1 MSKRNTYIG
10 PNTGREYNLAAGERI
25 DAEAE
30 GIGYT
35 GDKASPSA
43 IVNGREVYKRIFIR
57 RKKPEEIL
65 TELDIRDE
73 ERLHRQIYA
82 LCKWFQD
89 FAGED
94 VELIFGVR
102 PL

>member
-35 GDKASPSA
+35 GDKASPSV

>member
-57 RKKPEEIL
+57 RKRPEEIL
-65 TELDIRDE
+65 AELDIRDE
-73 ERLHRQIYA
+73 ERLHNQIYA

-89 FAGED
+89 LAEQD

-102 PL
+102 TL

>member
-1 MSKRNTYIG
+1 MKKETYIG
-10 PNTGREYNLAAGERI
+10 PVTGRVYNLAAGEKI

-35 GDKASPSA
+35 GDKATPSA
-43 IVNGREVYKRIFIR
+43 IVSGREVYKRIFIR
-57 RKKPEEIL
+57 RKKPDEIL
-65 TELDIRDE
+65 SELDIRDE
-73 ERLHRQIYA
+73 ERLHNQIYA

-94 VELIFGVR
+94 VELLFGVR

>member
-25 DAEAE
+25 DAAAE

-65 TELDIRDE
+65 AELDIRDE

>member
-1 MSKRNTYIG
+1 MSKDKYIG
-10 PNTGREYNLAAGERI
+10 PVTGKEYNLAAGERI

-43 IVNGREVYKRIFIR
+43 VVNGREVYKRIFIR
-57 RKKPEEIL
+57 RKRPEEIVAD
-65 TELDIRDE
+65 LDIRDE
-73 ERLHRQIYA
+73 ERLRLQIYA
-82 LCKWFQD
+82 LCKWFHD
-89 FAGED
+89 FAGQD